1 MLLANRLS
9 LVGDRQWQ
17 IWAVLHCES
26 QVSFGNH
33 VAVREFTMW
42 SRMLKQQRGDHSR
55 RILTPQGEPAS
66 SHVSYRS
73 CVPHKLFFL
82 LPFCVCVF
90 GWHKSKSSEAD
101 CSLSVWSA
109 WHDIS
114 YSLLGLLVVEEAI
127 RAAICFWT
135 HSIDWYRE
143 HPAPSACILRK
154 MQQPQYIFYC
164 WSRTHAPCWYSALIL
179 GTFISIQVFCL

>member
-1 MLLANRLS
+1 MIDLS
-9 LVGDRQWQ
+9 CSSLWVPGVLWKWCGCAWIHHVVAYVEAAERRSFQKDFDSTRRASFIPCFLQVLCSSQ
-17 IWAVLHCES
+17 TVFPLAVL
-26 QVSFGNH
+26 
-33 VAVREFTMW
+33 
-42 SRMLKQQRGDHSR
+42 
-55 RILTPQGEPAS
+55 
-66 SHVSYRS
+66 
-73 CVPHKLFFL
+73 
-82 LPFCVCVF
+82 CVF